1 MATAEAENEEDNLVV
16 LAEVVAAQ
24 TATLWDPH
32 LSQDWDQ
39 EKPTEQCI
47 LRIKRYSRQNRTLN
61 KFPSVLP
68 TYVRIVP

>member
-1 MATAEAENEEDNLVV
+1 MAAAEAENEEDNLVV

-47 LRIKRYSRQNRTLN
+47 LRIKRYSRQN
-61 KFPSVLP
+61 
-68 TYVRIVP
+68 